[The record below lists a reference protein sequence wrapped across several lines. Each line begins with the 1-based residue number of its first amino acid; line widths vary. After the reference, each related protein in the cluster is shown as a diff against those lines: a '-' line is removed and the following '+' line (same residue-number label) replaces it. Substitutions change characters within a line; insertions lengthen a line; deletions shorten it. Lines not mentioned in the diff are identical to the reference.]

1 MSAITRYLAMLR
13 LFGMLLCAA
22 AMPSVATATVPVT
35 AAVAASDVEEE
46 AVEAS
51 AVGVEAEAARD
62 AGYESAEVPALARR
76 VTDLTATLG
85 SAERARLEASLAAL
99 EARKGAQ
106 VAILMVPSTYPD
118 SIEAYA
124 TRVFEAWK
132 LGRKGIDDGVLVLV
146 AKDDR
151 RMRIEV
157 GYGLEGTI
165 TDIDAGRI
173 IREYMTPAFRQQ
185 DYAGGLEAA
194 AQRLVRLI
202 DGEALPPPP
211 RDPLE
216 PGAVRQTLAIAF
228 LLGALGGVA
237 LLVRLR
243 AWYWTLGAVVA
254 LAAALAL
261 GRHWPAGAMVA
272 LAEMVAVLG
281 VGFGALLKYSRGA
294 RWFFA
299 ILVLYALG
307 LFWAYG
313 RYGLPVLHYGLAVPL
328 SLGLTLLMLAGA
340 WQGLRRGRRW
350 AYLPGLLGLLL
361 TLALECLLLLVD
373 DPLNSIEALIIL
385 PAACLP
391 LLIGCNFSAGGSGGG
406 RRRGGD
412 YASSSGSSSSS
423 SSNSSSSSSDS
434 FSGGGGSSGGGG
446 ASGSW

>member
-1 MSAITRYLAMLR
+1 MSAIMRYLVMFR
-13 LFGMLLCAA
+13 LFGALLCAVA
-22 AMPSVATATVPVT
+22 VNVPSVS
-35 AAVAASDVEEE
+35 AVAAPVS
-46 AVEAS
+46 AAAPAS
-51 AVGVEAEAARD
+51 AAAEDAVDGMEGAAD
-62 AGYESAEVPALARR
+62 ATYEPAEVPVLTRR
-76 VTDLTATLG
+76 VTDLTATLD
-85 SAERARLEASLAAL
+85 SSERARLEASLATL
-99 EARKGAQ
+99 ETRKGAQ
-106 VAILMVPSTYPD
+106 VAILMVSSTYPD

-124 TRVFEAWK
+124 VRVFEAWK
-132 LGRKGIDDGVLVLV
+132 LGRKGVDDGVLVLV
-146 AKDDR
+146 AKNDR

-157 GYGLEGTI
+157 GYGLEGAI
-165 TDIDAGRI
+165 TDVDAGRI

-211 RDPLE
+211 RDPID
-216 PGAVRQTLAIAF
+216 PDRVQRTLGIVF
-228 LLGALGGVA
+228 LLGAFGGVL
-237 LLVRLR
+237 LLVRPR
-243 AWYWTLGAVVA
+243 SWYWILGTLVA
-254 LAAALAL
+254 LGAALAL
-261 GRHWPAGAMVA
+261 GRHWPVWAMVP
-272 LAEMVAVLG
+272 VAQLVAFLG

-299 ILVLYALG
+299 VLTLYALG

-313 RYGLPVLHYGLAVPL
+313 RYGVAVLHYGLAVPL

-340 WQGLRRGRRW
+340 WQGLRKGRRR
-350 AYLPGLLGLLL
+350 ACLPGLLGLLL

-391 LLIGCNFSAGGSGGG
+391 LFIGCNVGSGGPGG
-406 RRRGGD
+406 RRRRGGG
-412 YASSSGSSSSS
+412 YQGASSFSSSSS
-423 SSNSSSSSSDS
+423 SSSSSSGS

>member
-1 MSAITRYLAMLR
+1 
-13 LFGMLLCAA
+13 
-22 AMPSVATATVPVT
+22 
-35 AAVAASDVEEE
+35 
-46 AVEAS
+46 
-51 AVGVEAEAARD
+51 
-62 AGYESAEVPALARR
+62 
-76 VTDLTATLG
+76 
-85 SAERARLEASLAAL
+85 
-99 EARKGAQ
+99 
-106 VAILMVPSTYPD
+106 MVPSTYPD

-202 DGEALPPPP
+202 DGEALPPP

-237 LLVRLR
+237 LLVRPR

-307 LFWAYG
+307 LFWAYR

-423 SSNSSSSSSDS
+423 SSSSSSDS